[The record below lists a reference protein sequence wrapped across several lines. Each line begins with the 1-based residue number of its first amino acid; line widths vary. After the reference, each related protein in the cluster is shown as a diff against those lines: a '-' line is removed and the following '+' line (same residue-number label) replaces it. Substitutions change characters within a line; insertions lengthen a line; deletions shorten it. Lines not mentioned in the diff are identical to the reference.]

1 MPTNGASR
9 IRQTR
14 LYGLV
19 DCSVLDGQ
27 RLRQERI
34 HEKRRVSFS
43 RSFERK
49 VKTTRLP
56 PPKRW
61 EVTLDVFWQ
70 LHWEFAC

>member
-19 DCSVLDGQ
+19 GSSVLDGQ

-34 HEKRRVSFS
+34 HEKRRVSF
-43 RSFERK
+43 F
-49 VKTTRLP
+49 
-56 PPKRW
+56 
-61 EVTLDVFWQ
+61 Q
-70 LHWEFAC
+70 LF